1 MVMTEKE
8 LLIELLKLNVQQINI
23 LAEQINDK
31 KIKYSQKVYDVINQ
45 IQLTSTMIETQL
57 YEKYEISADEML
69 DIVK

>member
-1 MVMTEKE
+1 MTEKE
-8 LLIELLKLNVQQINI
+8 LLIELLKLNVKQINI

-31 KIKYSQKVYDVINQ
+31 KIKYSQNVYDVINQ

-57 YEKYEISADEML
+57 YEKHEISAEEML

>member
-1 MVMTEKE
+1 MAEKE

-31 KIKYSQKVYDVINQ
+31 KIKYSQNVYDVINQ
-45 IQLTSTMIETQL
+45 IELTSTMIETQL

>member
-1 MVMTEKE
+1 MTEKE

-23 LAEQINDK
+23 LAEQINDN

-57 YEKYEISADEML
+57 YEIYEISADEML

>member
-1 MVMTEKE
+1 MTEKE

-31 KIKYSQKVYDVINQ
+31 KIKYSQKMYDVINQ
-45 IQLTSTMIETQL
+45 IELTSTMIETQL
-57 YEKYEISADEML
+57 YEKHEISTDEML

>member
-1 MVMTEKE
+1 MTEKE
-8 LLIELLKLNVQQINI
+8 LLVELLKLNIQQINI

-57 YEKYEISADEML
+57 YEIYEISADEML